1 MGQGKVIRERVLGA
15 IDLTQKKA
23 TRNRKLTE
31 EEIARNRELSRTRVK
46 VEHIFGVAKNIFGFS
61 KVRYKGLEKNTN
73 FAYVVFVLSNL
84 YMARRHLLQPS
95 VA

>member
-1 MGQGKVIRERVLGA
+1 M
-15 IDLTQKKA
+15 
-23 TRNRKLTE
+23 
-31 EEIARNRELSRTRVK
+31 
-46 VEHIFGVAKNIFGFS
+46 EHIFGVAKNIFGFS